1 MGKSKHRKNKPTKT
15 SKPVYLGLPD
25 EPCEAGIG
33 NDLFSTVLGGLP
45 TWLNVKCPPPSNAA
59 ICDHCQNRMPLILQ
73 TYAPLDTSCY
83 ERVLYLWGCNRQ
95 TCAGHP
101 GSFKALR
108 GHQYNE
114 EYAKKLNRSKL
125 PTNTVQKTTP
135 TSTIVPKLQS
145 STSSSAGMTAGFD
158 LGDLWGGGFK
168 KPSSTTTG
176 SIIEDINTAVLG
188 PSGGDSS
195 SIPHPVEKTSPHM
208 ANDSMLVLVQD
219 IKDMVLDSSDSD
231 FSESDFVSLPV
242 STNPHA
248 KIRVVSQGKP
258 SPPRSQLPFIML
270 SDALETRL
278 SHPDHTKA
286 SSDQEVDG
294 QAWSEEY
301 PTLPGT
307 YLYVTEEVLDTWDMG
322 SSFDTAKYQQE
333 IQELQH
339 LLAAPRASS
348 NHSSCKNSNNVG
360 TNQDPSWVGETYE
373 RDQLPSGMDKGL
385 QRFTERVSQWP
396 EQCIRYHFTGI
407 PLLYNYSDAVA
418 RVMYSRTPGSGHSG
432 SFSQTTPRY
441 TTSGIPP
448 CQYCGATRVF
458 ECQLMP
464 NALLTLETERHAH
477 RSKSSNHPATP
488 SSASKPL
495 PPDLATHGMEWGT
508 VMIFS
513 CPRDCHPTTNRDP
526 TQEAY
531 FQECIV
537 VQKEM

>member
-1 MGKSKHRKNKPTKT
+1 MAKSKQRKNKPTKT
-15 SKPVYLGLPD
+15 TKPVYLGLPD
-25 EPCEAGIG
+25 EPCEAGNG

-45 TWLNVKCPPPSNAA
+45 TWLNTKCPPPSNAA
-59 ICDHCQNRMPLILQ
+59 VCDHCQNLMPLVLQ

-95 TCAGHP
+95 ACMGHP

-114 EYAKKLNRSKL
+114 EYAKKLNRSNHS
-125 PTNTVQKTTP
+125 TTVTQKATP
-135 TSTIVPKLQS
+135 KPSIGLEIP
-145 STSSSAGMTAGFD
+145 STSSSSAGTTSGFD

-168 KPSSTTTG
+168 KPSSNTTG
-176 SIIEDINTAVLG
+176 SGSKEVNSPGLI
-188 PSGGDSS
+188 SS
-195 SIPHPVEKTSPHM
+195 SGNSGSKHHPIEKVSPHKASDGM
-208 ANDSMLVLVQD
+208 ADLIQD
-219 IKDMVLDSSDSD
+219 TQDMVLGSSDSD
-231 FSESDFVSLPV
+231 FSESDFDSLPV

-248 KIRVVSQGKP
+248 KVRVVSQGKP
-258 SPPRSQLPFIML
+258 SPPRSELPFVML

-278 SHPDHTKA
+278 SHLGHSTTP
-286 SSDQEVDG
+286 SDQEGDG
-294 QAWSEEY
+294 QTWSEVH

-307 YLYVTEEVLDTWDMG
+307 YLYVTEEVLDTWGME
-322 SSFDTAKYQQE
+322 SSFDTTKYQQE

-339 LLAAPRASS
+339 LLTQSTNVDRSS
-348 NHSSCKNSNNVG
+348 RKKLNSSG

-396 EQCIRYHFTGI
+396 EQCIRYDFAGI

-418 RVMYSRTPGSGHSG
+418 RLMYSRTPESGHAGAFARAS
-432 SFSQTTPRY
+432 PRY

-448 CQYCGATRVF
+448 CQHCGATRVF

-464 NALLTLETERHAH
+464 NALLTLGTERHA
-477 RSKSSNHPATP
+477 RQPNSSKHPTTS
-488 SSASKPL
+488 SSASKSL

-508 VMIFS
+508 VMLFC
-513 CPRDCHPTTNRDP
+513 CPQDCHLTANRDP

-531 FQECIV
+531 FQECVV